1 MKTAQEVN
9 TNPKPVFYAVLLERF
24 RKIALEKGYALAVHG
39 SMASDMDLVAI
50 PWVEDVSSPEE
61 LLNTFWDE
69 IGNTVFREDK
79 DLTSPEIKPHGR
91 VAYAIP
97 ILGDWYI
104 DLSII
109 TTNR

>member
-1 MKTAQEVN
+1 MKTAAEVK
-9 TNPKPVFYAVLLERF
+9 TNPKPAFYAVLLERF
-24 RKIALEKGYALAVHG
+24 REIALGKGYALAIHG

-50 PWVEDVSSPEE
+50 PWVKDVSSPKE
-61 LLNTFWDE
+61 LLDAFWDE
-69 IGNTVFREDK
+69 IGNTVFKEDK
-79 DLTSPEIKPHGR
+79 TLFQPEIKPHGR

-109 TTNR
+109 TTDR